1 MTIRDFTQS
10 ILDGSGDD
18 TLARDWEGLLT
29 QQGYCSVPI
38 QTNREFLQ
46 VNAWCNQHIGE
57 DHYVWTGSSYW
68 FETDEAAVLFSLR
81 WL

>member
-10 ILDGSGDD
+10 VLDGSGDD
-18 TLARDWEGLLT
+18 TLCRDWEVLLT

-38 QTNREFLQ
+38 QTNKEFLQ

-81 WL
+81 WV